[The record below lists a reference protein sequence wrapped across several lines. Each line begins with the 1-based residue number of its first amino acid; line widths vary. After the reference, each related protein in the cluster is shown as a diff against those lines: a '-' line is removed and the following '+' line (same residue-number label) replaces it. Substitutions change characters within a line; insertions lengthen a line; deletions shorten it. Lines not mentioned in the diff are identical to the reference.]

1 MIAKIIAWSAKNRLI
16 IYVATILLL
25 LWAGYTIRKTPM
37 DALPDLSDTQVII
50 LTKWRG
56 QSPNLIEDQV
66 TYPIVSAFLAAP
78 KVKVVRGF
86 TMFGVSFVYVLFEEG
101 TDIYWARSRTLEYLS
116 SLQGQLPQGVNPTIG
131 PDATGVG
138 WIFEYALIDE
148 KGNYNLQQLR
158 SFQDWYLRYWL
169 SAVPGVAEIASV
181 GGYEKEY
188 QVEIDPVK
196 LQSYGLSINHVRKA
210 LQDSNMYIGAR
221 VIELAQHEYA
231 VRGSGY
237 ITDTK
242 MIEQVVV
249 GTDQMGSPV
258 ALKDLSRVQIGGNIR
273 RGLTELNGKGEV
285 VGGIVVMRYGENPL
299 KVIRD
304 VKEKIAQVKKSF
316 PPGVRLVTTYD
327 RSKLIIDSMK
337 TLFEALGEEVVLV
350 FLIIFLFL
358 FHFRSSLISIL
369 TLPVAVALSFI
380 PMYYMGLPANIMSL
394 AGIIIAIGDVV
405 DSAVIMTENAHKKL
419 ENNKEGRPRSEIVL
433 EAAKELGPSIFASLL
448 IIVIGFIPIF
458 SLQAQEGRLFSP
470 LAFTKTFA
478 VAFGALLGITLVPAL
493 MMSLIKG
500 KIRPSNANPINK
512 ALMFTYRPAL
522 KLCLRFRKTVA
533 CCALLLIISAIPFYL
548 NLGSEFMP
556 PLDEE
561 DLFFMPITT
570 PGISIEAARELV
582 QKQDKILYSFP
593 EVKRVFGK
601 AGRAE
606 TSTDPA
612 PLSMIETM
620 IMLHPKDKW
629 RKGMTKDKLVK
640 EMNEALSFK
649 GVQNA
654 FTMPIKARL
663 DMLTTGIRTAVG
675 IKVFGDNLETIDRLA
690 VQLEDI
696 LRDVPGARSVYAERE
711 LGGFYIDFIPD
722 RDALARYGLTIA
734 EVMKFVQSAIGGE
747 DITETIEGRERYTIN
762 IRYPRGLRDDVLA
775 LKQALVPIDK
785 PMAMME
791 GTQQLAKFA
800 HVPLGQ
806 LGEVKVT
813 MGPSMI
819 KDEMGYFSGWI
830 YVDLETSDVGG
841 FVDVAKQA
849 VASQLELPRG
859 YFLKWTGQYEYLE
872 RIQTLLS
879 YMVPLTIFL
888 VLLILYMNFRAFI
901 PTLIIMLS
909 VPFAAVGAIFFLFF
923 AGYNTS
929 VAVWVGMIALLGIA
943 AQTIAIMVVYLEEG
957 YKKWKAEGKIQSK
970 QDIITMTISHATFRI
985 RPFMMAIG
993 LNIFGLIPIM
1003 ISDQVGSD
1011 VAKRIAMPLW
1021 GGLVSLTLLTLFVIP
1036 VIFVFWKFFIL
1047 KREQQAQNNT
1057 KPHK

>member
-1 MIAKIIAWSAKNRLI
+1 MIAKIIEWSAKNRFI
-16 IYVATILLL
+16 IYVATILMVV
-25 LWAGYTIRKTPM
+25 WAGYTIRKTPM

-50 LTKWRG
+50 YTEWRG

-66 TYPIVSAFLAAP
+66 TYPIVSAFLSAP
-78 KVKVVRGF
+78 NVKVVRGF

-116 SLQGQLPQGVNPTIG
+116 SLQGKLPKGVTPTIG

-138 WIFEYALIDE
+138 WVFEYALIDE
-148 KGNYNLQQLR
+148 SGTYNLQQLR

-169 SAVPGVAEIASV
+169 AAVPGVAEIASV

-188 QVEIDPVK
+188 QVEVDPVK

-210 LQDSNMYIGAR
+210 LQDSNLYIGAR
-221 VIELAQHEYA
+221 VIEMAQHEYA

-237 ITDTK
+237 ITDSK

-249 GTDQMGSPV
+249 GSDQMGSPV
-258 ALKDLSRVQIGGNIR
+258 TLKDLSRVQIGGNIR
-273 RGLTELNGKGEV
+273 RGLVDLDGKGEV

-299 KVIRD
+299 KVIGD
-304 VKEKIAQVKKSF
+304 IKAKINQVKDAF
-316 PPGVRLVTTYD
+316 PPGVKLVTTYD
-327 RSKLIIDSMK
+327 RSRLIIDSMK
-337 TLFEALGEEVVLV
+337 TLFEALGEEIILV
-350 FLIIFLFL
+350 FLIIFIFL

-369 TLPVAVALSFI
+369 TLPVAVALAFI
-380 PMYYMGLPANIMSL
+380 PMYYMGLSANIMSL

-419 ENNKEGRPRSEIVL
+419 EENKEGKPSSEIVL
-433 EAAKELGPSIFASLL
+433 EAAKEIGPSIFASLL
-448 IIVIGFIPIF
+448 IIVVGFIPIF
-458 SLQAQEGRLFSP
+458 SLQAQEGKLFSP

-478 VAFGALLGITLVPAL
+478 VAFGCILGITLVPAL
-493 MMSLIKG
+493 MMSFIKG
-500 KIRPSNANPINK
+500 KIRPSLSNPVNK
-512 ALMFTYRPAL
+512 VLTYVYRPAL
-522 KLCLRFRKTVA
+522 KFCLDYRKTVL
-533 CCALLLIISAIPFYL
+533 CSTLILITAAIPFYL
-548 NLGSEFMP
+548 KLGSEFMP

-561 DLFFMPITT
+561 DILFMPITT

-582 QKQDKILYSFP
+582 QKQDQILYSFP

-612 PLSMIETM
+612 PLSMIETV
-620 IMLHPKDKW
+620 ITLHPKNKW
-629 RKGMTKDKLVK
+629 RKGMSKDKLVQ
-640 EMNEALSFK
+640 EMNEALTFK

-675 IKVFGDNLETIDRLA
+675 IKVFGDNLETIN
-690 VQLEDI
+690 QLGTHLEKI
-696 LRDVPGARSVYAERE
+696 LKKVPGTRSVYAERE
-711 LGGFYIDFIPD
+711 LGGFYIDFIPN

-734 EVMKFVQSAIGGE
+734 EVMQFVQSAIGGE
-747 DITETIEGRERYTIN
+747 DITETIEGRERYTVN
-762 IRYPRGLRDDVLA
+762 IRYPRGLRDDVLS
-775 LKQALVPIDK
+775 LKQALVPIHK
-785 PMAMME
+785 PMARMAD
-791 GTQQLAKFA
+791 TQELSKFA

-819 KDEMGYFSGWI
+819 KDEMGYFSGWV
-830 YVDLETSDVGG
+830 YVDLETSDIGG
-841 FVDVAKQA
+841 FVDIAKQA
-849 VASQLELPRG
+849 VASELKLPRG

-888 VLLILYMNFRAFI
+888 VLLILYMNFKAFI
-901 PTLIIMLS
+901 PSLIVMLS

-929 VAVWVGMIALLGIA
+929 VAVWVGLIALLGIA
-943 AQTIAIMVVYLEEG
+943 AQTIAIMMVYLEED
-957 YKKWKAEGKIQSK
+957 YKKWKAEGKIQSM
-970 QDIITMTISHATFRI
+970 QDIVSMTLSQATMRI
-985 RPFMMAIG
+985 RPFTMAIG
-993 LNIFGLIPIM
+993 LNIIGLIPIM
-1003 ISDQVGSD
+1003 ISDKVGSD
-1011 VAKRIAMPLW
+1011 IAKRIAMPLW

-1036 VIFVFWKFFIL
+1036 VIFVFWKAYEL
-1047 KREQQAQNNT
+1047 KRN
-1057 KPHK
+1057 KR